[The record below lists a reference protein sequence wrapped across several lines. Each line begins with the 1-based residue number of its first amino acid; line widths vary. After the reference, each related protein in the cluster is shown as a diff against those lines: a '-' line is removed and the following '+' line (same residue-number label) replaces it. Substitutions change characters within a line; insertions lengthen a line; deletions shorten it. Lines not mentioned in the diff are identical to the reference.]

1 MASSNIGISLF
12 RVVVL
17 PRPHILL
24 LDEPTN
30 SLDPESIDALAKAIN
45 EFEGGMV
52 LVSHDMRLI
61 SQVAKEIWICDN
73 KTITPYKGDIQSF
86 KLAMR
91 SQMGLEDGNKSAP
104 KSLRGDASVKIN
116 SGDAATKPKAKKLE
130 AVNESKNNAATP
142 VAEPPRTVTP
152 TAATK
157 IDEKQSKQDDDD
169 TTIATTITTT
179 SSAPSVTTIQPTNE
193 IATQKTAPSAT
204 NNASHTAAAS
214 SSTAPAVAAA
224 PVKGRYIP
232 PHLRKKMMEE
242 QQQQQQQQ

>member
-1 MASSNIGISLF
+1 
-12 RVVVL
+12 
-17 PRPHILL
+17 LL

-91 SQMGLEDGNKSAP
+91 KQMGLDDGTKQAP
-104 KSLRGDASVKIN
+104 KTLRGDASVKIK
-116 SGDAATKPKAKKLE
+116 DATATTASKEPKKVSTKPK
-130 AVNESKNNAATP
+130 P
-142 VAEPPRTVTP
+142 VTP
-152 TAATK
+152 EPK
-157 IDEKQSKQDDDD
+157 IEAKPAVVMDEDD
-169 TTIATTITTT
+169 TTVATTITA
-179 SSAPSVTTIQPTNE
+179 SSTGGQSAAAPMS
-193 IATQKTAPSAT
+193 TAPAPAT
-204 NNASHTAAAS
+204 
-214 SSTAPAVAAA
+214 PAVAAA
-224 PVKGRYIP
+224 PVKGRYVP

-242 QQQQQQQQ
+242 QQSSS

>member
-1 MASSNIGISLF
+1 MST
-12 RVVVL
+12 
-17 PRPHILL
+17 RPHILL

-91 SQMGLEDGNKSAP
+91 AQMGIEDGNKTAP
-104 KSLRGDASVKIN
+104 KALRGDASVKVN
-116 SGDAATKPKAKKLE
+116 SGEAATTTKAKPKKLE
-130 AVNESKNNAATP
+130 VVNETKKQP
-142 VAEPPRTVTP
+142 VTIPVTQPPRRVTP
-152 TAATK
+152 TAAVK
-157 IDEKQSKQDDDD
+157 VSEELSKKEEDD
-169 TTIATTITTT
+169 TTTATTTTT
-179 SSAPSVTTIQPTNE
+179 ASSVPSVQTTKEASSQSTTQTNDSTAKVAPSESN
-193 IATQKTAPSAT
+193 
-204 NNASHTAAAS
+204 
-214 SSTAPAVAAA
+214 STVAAAA

-242 QQQQQQQQ
+242 QQQQHQ

>member
-1 MASSNIGISLF
+1 M
-12 RVVVL
+12 
-17 PRPHILL
+17 L

-91 SQMGLEDGNKSAP
+91 AQMGIEDGNKTAP
-104 KSLRGDASVKIN
+104 KALRGDASVKVN
-116 SGDAATKPKAKKLE
+116 SGEAATTTKAKPKKLE
-130 AVNESKNNAATP
+130 VVNETKKQP
-142 VAEPPRTVTP
+142 VTIPVTQPPRRVTP
-152 TAATK
+152 TTAVK
-157 IDEKQSKQDDDD
+157 VSEELFKKEEDD
-169 TTIATTITTT
+169 TTTATTTTT
-179 SSAPSVTTIQPTNE
+179 TTASSVPSVQTKEASSQSTTQTNDSTAKVAPSESN
-193 IATQKTAPSAT
+193 
-204 NNASHTAAAS
+204 
-214 SSTAPAVAAA
+214 STVAAAA

-242 QQQQQQQQ
+242 QQQQQQ

>member
-1 MASSNIGISLF
+1 M
-12 RVVVL
+12 
-17 PRPHILL
+17 L

-91 SQMGLEDGNKSAP
+91 KQMGLDDGTKQAP
-104 KSLRGDASVKIN
+104 KTLRGDASVKIK
-116 SGDAATKPKAKKLE
+116 DATTNKEPKKVAVTKPKTE
-130 AVNESKNNAATP
+130 APKA
-142 VAEPPRTVTP
+142 VTP
-152 TAATK
+152 ELKRETK
-157 IDEKQSKQDDDD
+157 PAVVMEEDE
-169 TTIATTITTT
+169 TTVATTIT
-179 SSAPSVTTIQPTNE
+179 
-193 IATQKTAPSAT
+193 
-204 NNASHTAAAS
+204 AS
-214 SSTAPAVAAA
+214 STGGQSTTAAA
-224 PVKGRYIP
+224 PVTAAAAPATSSAAAHVKGRYVP

-242 QQQQQQQQ
+242 QQQSSS

>member
-1 MASSNIGISLF
+1 M
-12 RVVVL
+12 
-17 PRPHILL
+17 L

-91 SQMGLEDGNKSAP
+91 SQMGLEDGNKPVSKA
-104 KSLRGDASVKIN
+104 LRGDASVKIN
-116 SGDAATKPKAKKLE
+116 SGDASTKPKPKKLE
-130 AVNESKNNAATP
+130 VVSQKKRSDMSA
-142 VAEPPRTVTP
+142 VAEAPRTVTP
-152 TAATK
+152 KATTESDK
-157 IDEKQSKQDDDD
+157 KPAKQEDDE
-169 TTIATTITTT
+169 TTTTTTITTS
-179 SSAPSVTTIQPTNE
+179 SSAPSVSTVQPAIEVLTRL
-193 IATQKTAPSAT
+193 
-204 NNASHTAAAS
+204 
-214 SSTAPAVAAA
+214 TAPATTTKAATADVEA

-232 PHLRKKMMEE
+232 PHLRKKMMEDE
-242 QQQQQQQQ
+242 QRHQ